1 MTSIR
6 GLAPGVQYV
15 FAIAALAEGGG
26 VERAA
31 RLPTDMYGR
40 RKVGGTYAFIYL
52 FIHSFLF
59 IDLMSIFRSRCTYYV
74 YRSLNFILLLFIL
87 SLQPVDGAFTSAFS
101 VYTRIIATPLF
112 DIDFGLFNANQTL
125 NHSFIHQNNN
135 VGPTGDFGT
144 NYYIKA
150 YFC

>member
-40 RKVGGTYAFIYL
+40 RKVG
-52 FIHSFLF
+52 
-59 IDLMSIFRSRCTYYV
+59 
-74 YRSLNFILLLFIL
+74 
-87 SLQPVDGAFTSAFS
+87 
-101 VYTRIIATPLF
+101 
-112 DIDFGLFNANQTL
+112 
-125 NHSFIHQNNN
+125 
-135 VGPTGDFGT
+135 
-144 NYYIKA
+144 
-150 YFC
+150 